1 MPEKL
6 EVDIWSDVVCP
17 WCYIGKR
24 KFEAGVS
31 ALPGGTEAVPSV
43 QVEFHSFQLTPDM
56 PVDFDGSAVDFLAQ
70 HKGISEGQARRLQ
83 DHVAG
88 IAAEVGLDYDFEALR
103 PANTVKA
110 HQVLHFAKARGVQ
123 VEMKERLMAAHF
135 MEGRHVGREDELVD
149 LAAEVGLEPEE
160 VEKSLAE
167 EEFLPAVHH
176 DQQTADRLG
185 IRGVPFFV
193 VEGRYGVS
201 GAQAPEVFTEVLLR
215 AAGQEEELRVEGGPG

>member
-6 EVDIWSDVVCP
+6 KVDIWSDVACP

-31 ALPGGTEAVPSV
+31 AFTSGTEAVLPV
-43 QVEFHSFQLTPDM
+43 EVEFHSFQLSPDM
-56 PVDFDGSAVDFLAQ
+56 PVDYQGSSADFLVR
-70 HKGISEGQARRLQ
+70 HKGVSEAQALRLH

-110 HQVLHFAKARGVQ
+110 HQVLHLAKARGVQ
-123 VEMKERLMAAHF
+123 VAMKERLMAAHF
-135 MEGRHVGREDELVD
+135 LEGRHVGRADELVD
-149 LAAEVGLEPEE
+149 LAGEVGLEQEE
-160 VEKSLAE
+160 VTKSLAE
-167 EEFLPAVHH
+167 DEFLPAVRQ
-176 DQQTADRLG
+176 DQQLAVRLG

-193 VEGRYGVS
+193 VDGRYGVS
-201 GAQAPEVFTEVLLR
+201 GAQAPEVFTQALVR
-215 AAGQEEELRVEGGPG
+215 AATEEEGSAI